1 MLKSIRIAKIKLQ
14 QQQKIHSFK
23 IEVKALHKLE
33 EMRKQK

>member
-1 MLKSIRIAKIKLQ
+1 MLKSIGIAKIKLQ

-33 EMRKQK
+33 EMWKQK